1 MKFLLSVLA
10 GDFLFSRA
18 CVALASLRN
27 TEGVLARFT
36 RCINE
41 HLHLQVVSLLAKV
54 VEHLVTGE
62 TMQMTSTSEQ
72 RCR

>member
-1 MKFLLSVLA
+1 MPSYQFWLEIFSL
-10 GDFLFSRA
+10 SRA

-27 TEGVLARFT
+27 TE
-36 RCINE
+36 
-41 HLHLQVVSLLAKV
+41 VVSLLAKV

-62 TMQMTSTSEQ
+62 TMQMTSTYEK